1 MALLATTLWLAA
13 GGGAAAQDVE
23 FNQVAVLPGP
33 ADLVEL
39 NGRRAYVAAANTL
52 TIFDLSDVT
61 APRRH
66 GSYTFPEKIWGFVV
80 IDSLVYV
87 AADFFGLG
95 ILDVSDPDAPAL
107 LGAVK
112 TPGQAKDVDVSGT
125 TAVLA
130 DHMSGVDLI
139 DVSDSHAP
147 ASLGSVYLDGYS
159 RDVAVLG
166 PLAYAVDDPSG
177 FYVLDLAQTDSW
189 EPLSAIQ
196 SADGPRIVQVS
207 ADAPRPLAVLLGHG
221 TLQVYDLSTPTE
233 TGPPLDV
240 CDAWRRAARGARRR
254 AGIRGRRCPRPPC
267 RRPGRSG
274 GAACGRQLQAGGGGA
289 GCGGQRRPDAGRG
302 RHAADRHPALHG
314 GRRGARPAPALAVRG
329 KPPRRTETRPC
340 QCRVRPVQGA
350 RSEHITHM

>member
-1 MALLATTLWLAA
+1 MALLAATLWLAA
-13 GGGAAAQDVE
+13 GGGGAAQDVE

-39 NGRRAYVAAANTL
+39 NGRRAYVAAGSTL

-95 ILDVSDPDAPAL
+95 ILDVSDPDTPAL

-112 TPGQAKDVDVSGT
+112 TPGQVKDVDVSGT

-130 DHMSGVDLI
+130 DHMSGVDLV
-139 DVSDSHAP
+139 DVSDVRAP

-189 EPLSAIQ
+189 EPLSALQ

-233 TGPPLDV
+233 PVHRSTYATPGGALRVALD
-240 CDAWRRAARGARRR
+240 GARAYVADGVHGLLVVDLDDPAAPRVVGSYKPSEAVR
-254 AGIRGRRCPRPPC
+254 DVAVSGDLTLVAVGTLPTGIRRSMGDGEVLVLRRR
-267 RRPGRSG
+267 
-274 GAACGRQLQAGGGGA
+274 
-289 GCGGQRRPDAGRG
+289 
-302 RHAADRHPALHG
+302 
-314 GRRGARPAPALAVRG
+314 
-329 KPPRRTETRPC
+329 
-340 QCRVRPVQGA
+340 
-350 RSEHITHM
+350 

>member
-1 MALLATTLWLAA
+1 MIQGRRAGIVATALLAVPLWLAA
-13 GGGAAAQDVE
+13 GGRAAGQDVE

-33 ADLVEL
+33 ADLVEFD
-39 NGRRAYVAAANTL
+39 GRRAYVAAGNTL
-52 TIFDLSDVT
+52 TIHDLSDVS

-80 IDSLVYV
+80 IESLVYV

-112 TPGQAKDVDVSGT
+112 TPGQVKDVDVSGT

-130 DHMSGVDLI
+130 DHMSGVDLV
-139 DVSDSHAP
+139 DVSDVRAP

-189 EPLSAIQ
+189 EPMSALQ

-207 ADAPRPLAVLLGHG
+207 ADAPHPLAVLLGHG
-221 TLQVYDLSTPTE
+221 TLQVYDLSTPAEPVHRSTYA
-233 TGPPLDV
+233 TPGGALRVALD
-240 CDAWRRAARGARRR
+240 GARAYVADGVHGLLVVDLEDPAAPRVVGSYKPAEAVR
-254 AGIRGRRCPRPPC
+254 DVAVGGDLTLVAVGTLPSGIR
-267 RRPGRSG
+267 RST
-274 GAACGRQLQAGGGGA
+274 GGGEVLVL
-289 GCGGQRRPDAGRG
+289 RRQATP
-302 RHAADRHPALHG
+302 
-314 GRRGARPAPALAVRG
+314 
-329 KPPRRTETRPC
+329 
-340 QCRVRPVQGA
+340 
-350 RSEHITHM
+350 

>member
-1 MALLATTLWLAA
+1 MAGRRAGAGVVALLAATLWLAA
-13 GGGAAAQDVE
+13 GGGAAGQDVE

-39 NGRRAYVAAANTL
+39 NGRRAYVAAGNTL

-80 IDSLVYV
+80 IDSLAYV

-112 TPGQAKDVDVSGT
+112 TPGQVKDVDVSGT

-130 DHMSGVDLI
+130 DHMSGVDLV
-139 DVSDSHAP
+139 DVSDVRAP

-189 EPLSAIQ
+189 EPMSALQ

-233 TGPPLDV
+233 PVHRSTYATPGGALRVALD
-240 CDAWRRAARGARRR
+240 GARAYVADGAHGLLVVDLDDPAAPRVVGSYKPAEAVR
-254 AGIRGRRCPRPPC
+254 DVAVSGDLTLVAVGTLPTGIRRSIGDGEVLVLRRR
-267 RRPGRSG
+267 
-274 GAACGRQLQAGGGGA
+274 
-289 GCGGQRRPDAGRG
+289 
-302 RHAADRHPALHG
+302 
-314 GRRGARPAPALAVRG
+314 
-329 KPPRRTETRPC
+329 
-340 QCRVRPVQGA
+340 
-350 RSEHITHM
+350 

>member
-1 MALLATTLWLAA
+1 MAGRRAGAGVVALLAATLWLAA
-13 GGGAAAQDVE
+13 GGGAAGQDVE

-39 NGRRAYVAAANTL
+39 NGRRAYVAAGNTL

-61 APRRH
+61 APQRH

-112 TPGQAKDVDVSGT
+112 TPGQVKDVDVSGT

-130 DHMSGVDLI
+130 DHMSGVDLV
-139 DVSDSHAP
+139 DVSDVRAP

-189 EPLSAIQ
+189 EPMSALQ
-196 SADGPRIVQVS
+196 SADGPRTVQVS

-233 TGPPLDV
+233 PVHRSTYATPGGALRVALD
-240 CDAWRRAARGARRR
+240 GARAYVADGAHGLLVVDLDDPAAPRVVGSYKPAEAVR
-254 AGIRGRRCPRPPC
+254 DVAVSGELTLVAVGTLPTGIRRSIGDGEVLVLRRR
-267 RRPGRSG
+267 
-274 GAACGRQLQAGGGGA
+274 
-289 GCGGQRRPDAGRG
+289 
-302 RHAADRHPALHG
+302 
-314 GRRGARPAPALAVRG
+314 
-329 KPPRRTETRPC
+329 
-340 QCRVRPVQGA
+340 
-350 RSEHITHM
+350 

>member
-1 MALLATTLWLAA
+1 MTGRGTWVGATALLAATLWLAA
-13 GGGAAAQDVE
+13 TGAAAGQDVE
-23 FNQVAVLPGP
+23 FDQVAVLPGP

-39 NGRRAYVAAANTL
+39 NGRRAYVAAEKTL
-52 TIFDLSDVT
+52 TIFDISNLT

-66 GSYTFPEKIWGFVV
+66 GSYSFPEKIWGFVV
-80 IDSLVYV
+80 VDSRVYV

-112 TPGQAKDVDVSGT
+112 TPGQAKNVDVSGT

-130 DHMSGVDLI
+130 DHMSGVDLV
-139 DVSDSHAP
+139 DVSDVRAP
-147 ASLGSVYLDGYS
+147 AALGSVYLDGYS
-159 RDVAVLG
+159 RDVAVRG

-189 EPLSAIQ
+189 EPMSALQ

-233 TGPPLDV
+233 PVHRSTYATPGGALRVALDGARAYVADGAHGLLVVDLDDPAAPRVVGSYKPAQAVRDVAVSGDLTLVAVGTRPTRIRRSTGDGEVLV
-240 CDAWRRAARGARRR
+240 LRRR
-254 AGIRGRRCPRPPC
+254 AIR
-267 RRPGRSG
+267 
-274 GAACGRQLQAGGGGA
+274 
-289 GCGGQRRPDAGRG
+289 
-302 RHAADRHPALHG
+302 
-314 GRRGARPAPALAVRG
+314 
-329 KPPRRTETRPC
+329 
-340 QCRVRPVQGA
+340 
-350 RSEHITHM
+350 

>member
-1 MALLATTLWLAA
+1 MALLAATLWLAA
-13 GGGAAAQDVE
+13 GGGAAGQDVE

-39 NGRRAYVAAANTL
+39 NGRRAYVAAGNTL

-112 TPGQAKDVDVSGT
+112 TPGQVKDVDVSGT

-130 DHMSGVDLI
+130 DHMSGVDLV
-139 DVSDSHAP
+139 DVSDVRAP

-189 EPLSAIQ
+189 EPMSALQ

-233 TGPPLDV
+233 PVHRSTYATPGGALRVALD
-240 CDAWRRAARGARRR
+240 GARAYVADGAHGLLVVDLDDPAAPRVVGSYKPAEAVR
-254 AGIRGRRCPRPPC
+254 DVAVSGDLTLVAVGTLPTGIRRSIGDGEVLVLRRR
-267 RRPGRSG
+267 
-274 GAACGRQLQAGGGGA
+274 
-289 GCGGQRRPDAGRG
+289 
-302 RHAADRHPALHG
+302 
-314 GRRGARPAPALAVRG
+314 
-329 KPPRRTETRPC
+329 
-340 QCRVRPVQGA
+340 
-350 RSEHITHM
+350 